1 MVNFNMPMG
10 PFGILDKIGLD
21 TAWHVE
27 KDRPDAASQAFAALL
42 KDYIDKGKLGEKTGE
57 GFYLYPHPA
66 YKTFVETK

>member
-1 MVNFNMPMG
+1 M
-10 PFGILDKIGLD
+10 
-21 TAWHVE
+21 